1 MIPRVAVAV
10 NVACFAL
17 LAWLYGGD
25 LSDAARASS
34 SEVAALSAMPSV
46 AYAGAMVV
54 LAAVGGGLTGVGVFT
69 KRDRAWK
76 GYRVMPI
83 VTLVGLFV
91 DVLIVSV
98 DKTPFPSSQRAAV
111 AIQLVEQRAGE
122 LASPESVPTDG
133 AKLQEIVDE
142 LGPAPWLV
150 KAQPVPKWTLQV
162 EQGCA
167 GPRLDR
173 GSAGAGTLIYCV
185 SADRS
190 QAWIT
195 AVGLPREERFGAP
208 QLVSS
213 DGQPLVGVVQ
223 KRVADEAPVPPP
235 EELPA
240 EELPM
245 YFDTDAGNL

>member
-54 LAAVGGGLTGVGVFT
+54 LAAIGGGLTVVGVLK

-76 GYRVMPI
+76 GYRIMPI

-91 DVLIVSV
+91 DVLIVSA
-98 DKTPFPSSQRAAV
+98 DKTPFPSAQRAAV

-122 LASPESVPTDG
+122 LASPDSVPTDS
-133 AKLQEIVDE
+133 AKLQAIVDE
-142 LGPAPWLV
+142 LGPPPWLV
-150 KAQPVPKWTLQV
+150 KAQPLPKWTLQV

-167 GPRLDR
+167 GPKLDR

-185 SADRS
+185 SPDRS

-208 QLVSS
+208 QLVASG
-213 DGQPLVGVVQ
+213 GQPMVGLVQ
-223 KRVADEAPVPPP
+223 KRVTDDAPF
-235 EELPA
+235 EEPGDLPT